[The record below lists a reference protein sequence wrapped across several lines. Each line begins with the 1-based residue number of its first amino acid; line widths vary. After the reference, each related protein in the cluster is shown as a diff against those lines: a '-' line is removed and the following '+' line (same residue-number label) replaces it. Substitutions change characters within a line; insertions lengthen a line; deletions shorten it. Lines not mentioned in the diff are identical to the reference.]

1 MKKLLLVP
9 LVLVAL
15 TVLTLVF
22 FWHWSYS
29 TGDRAGYLQKFS
41 HKGWICKTWEGEL
54 AMVTLPGT
62 VSEKFLFTVHDEQ
75 VAQGLRKAM
84 GQRVDLQYE
93 EKVGLPGSCFGETRH
108 FVVGFTTDGPVAPVP
123 GAVTGAAPAGLPA
136 SGAASAAAAP

>member
-1 MKKLLLVP
+1 MKKLLLAL
-9 LVLVAL
+9 LVLIAL
-15 TVLTLVF
+15 TTLMLVF

-41 HKGWICKTWEGEL
+41 RKGWICKTWEGEL

-62 VSEKFLFTVHDEQ
+62 VSEKFPFTVHDEQ
-75 VAQGLRKAM
+75 VAQGLRKVM

-108 FVVGFTTDGPVAPVP
+108 FVVGFTTDGPVAPMP
-123 GAVTGAAPAGLPA
+123 GAAPAGLPA
-136 SGAASAAAAP
+136 SSAASATAAP